1 MREYAPDRWILVKL
15 NSKGDQH
22 YRFLAGWYGGFT
34 TGDSWK
40 LSSGLVEDKL
50 TISKDGCFVSPQS
63 SGSCYVVHPDTYG
76 MSMLM
81 MSIANSFLKEA
92 EESNGALTF
101 EILEQERALEI
112 LNDFT
117 KN

>member
-1 MREYAPDRWILVKL
+1 MRQYTPNRWVLVKI
-15 NSKGDQH
+15 NNRGDAH

-34 TGDSWK
+34 SGDSWK

-50 TISKDGCFVSPQS
+50 TIDKQGCFVSPQS
-63 SGSCYVVHPDTYG
+63 SGSCYVVHPGAYG

-81 MSIANSFLKEA
+81 SSIANSFLKEA
-92 EESNGALTF
+92 EESGGALTF

-112 LNDFT
+112 LNDFI